1 MRRIIQHYFYSGR
14 DISACLVYCLG
25 TSLYPDRN
33 IVGREPDTSPKSVR
47 VRGAKSR
54 RDMLSSMAMMARPD
68 GRQFGPA
75 ISNVWIA
82 GAPTGA
88 QRLGLANWGPSSG
101 GQSRRP
107 EISVGGSARRPRR
120 PSELQMKQAA
130 YQPKRA
136 QPNSLKELAPRVGFE
151 PTTSRLT
158 AGCSTAE
165 LPRNSRYG
173 LECAGH
179 SKCRAPRQGAICLP
193 KHNCVRRHP
202 PADVAL
208 IR

>member
-1 MRRIIQHYFYSGR
+1 MIFIRRIFQHYFYSGW
-14 DISACLVYCLG
+14 DISACLVYCLD

-54 RDMLSSMAMMARPD
+54 HGMFSDMAMMARPD

-75 ISNVWIA
+75 IVWIA
-82 GAPTGA
+82 GAPTGT
-88 QRLGLANWGPSSG
+88 QRLGPANWGRSPR

-107 EISVGGSARRPRR
+107 KISVGGSERR
-120 PSELQMKQAA
+120 PSELQGKQATCP
-130 YQPKRA
+130 PKRA
-136 QPNSLKELAPRVGFE
+136 QPNALKKLAPRVGFE

-179 SKCRAPRQGAICLP
+179 SKCRAPRQGAICPCRRIFARALP
-193 KHNCVRRHP
+193 DCGIWR
-202 PADVAL
+202 
-208 IR
+208 